1 MFYFVVVSVG
11 IGCVNV
17 PYCLGFR
24 DISAISI
31 NVLNS
36 AVVGGILGPFS
47 LFMLTVFLMF
57 FGNGSIWQPMLAV
70 IRCPCVVEIIGYH
83 SDGRQVCRPRPPV
96 YSNND
101 FCCAFL
107 I

>member
-36 AVVGGILGPFS
+36 AVVGGNSWTI
-47 LFMLTVFLMF
+47 
-57 FGNGSIWQPMLAV
+57 LAV
-70 IRCPCVVEIIGYH
+70 HAHCFFNV
-83 SDGRQVCRPRPPV
+83 
-96 YSNND
+96 
-101 FCCAFL
+101 FW
-107 I
+107 